1 MWNAFPGSLLF
12 VACRAG
18 MKRSRKARMIFVVFR
33 EKPASEPSARD
44 VFRKRCPIRGS
55 ARVFSEKD
63 AQSEGLQGLFSK
75 LDDQSEGLQGMFSKL
90 VAQSEGLQGLF
101 SKFDAHSEG
110 LQGMFWK
117 KTYFQRLF
125 WGGFFPNHPFARCFW
140 EAFFQTTLSRVVSRR
155 LFFKNSI
162 PICLEMLFSLGACCS
177 FGCEKR
183 RGSPRLILLVWSFS
197 KLRVSAFQPCSVL
210 SHSRH

>member
-1 MWNAFPGSLLF
+1 MFS
-12 VACRAG
+12 
-18 MKRSRKARMIFVVFR
+18 
-33 EKPASEPSARD
+33 EKDAQSE
-44 VFRKRCPIRGS
+44 GLQGL
-55 ARVFSEKD
+55 FSEKD

-75 LDDQSEGLQGMFSKL
+75 LDDQSEGLQGMFSK
-90 VAQSEGLQGLF
+90 
-101 SKFDAHSEG
+101 FDAHSEG
-110 LQGMFWK
+110 LQGMLGK

-125 WGGFFPNHPFARCFW
+125 WGRLFPNHPFARCFW

-162 PICLEMLFSLGACCS
+162 PICLEMLFSLGGSS

-183 RGSPRLILLVWSFS
+183 QGSPRLILLVWSFS

>member
-12 VACRAG
+12 IACRAG
-18 MKRSRKARMIFVVFR
+18 MKRSRKVRMIFVVFR

-55 ARVFSEKD
+55 ARDVWEKNILPT
-63 AQSEGLQGLFSK
+63 S
-75 LDDQSEGLQGMFSKL
+75 
-90 VAQSEGLQGLF
+90 
-101 SKFDAHSEG
+101 
-110 LQGMFWK
+110 FWG
-117 KTYFQRLF
+117 RLF
-125 WGGFFPNHPFARCFW
+125 PKSPLRALFLGGFFSNHPFARCFW
-140 EAFFQTTLSRVVSRR
+140 EAFFQITLSRVVSRR
-155 LFFKNSI
+155 FFFKNSI
-162 PICLEMLFSLGACCS
+162 PMCLEMLFSLGACCS